1 MTTLI
6 IDFNTKA
13 VYADSRTTQSQD
25 GNETIRFDDNALKL
39 FNIEG
44 KVLAGVG
51 CAEVLSKVMDNLLS
65 NNFNFIQKTKRK
77 ATIYV
82 VSKKGDILEVEKYR
96 TNKRSWLTGYY
107 SWERIYERLT
117 LKDGWITA
125 GSGGDYAAGALKLF
139 NIEGKVLAGVG
150 CAEVL
155 SKVRDNLSLSNNF
168 NFIPKTKRKATIYI
182 VSKKGDILE
191 VEEYATKKRSWL
203 TGYFSWSRVYKQLST
218 KDSWITDGSGREFA
232 AGALKQGATPEEA
245 INVASMLDEYTNN
258 VVQKI
263 EL

>member
-13 VYADSRTTQSQD
+13 VYSDSRSTSSKEGTPATKFEED
-25 GNETIRFDDNALKL
+25 HKKIFP
-39 FNIEG
+39 ICEG
-44 KVLAGVG
+44 KVITGCG
-51 CAEVLSKVMDNLLS
+51 CADTLKLAANGLL
-65 NNFNFIQKTKRK
+65 NGCLDFLPKTKEY

-82 VSKKGDILEVEKYR
+82 VSKKGDILEVEQYETK
-96 TNKRSWLTGYY
+96 KKHWLTGYY
-107 SWERIYERLT
+107 SWKRIYDRVT

-125 GSGGDYAAGALKLF
+125 GSGGDY
-139 NIEGKVLAGVG
+139 
-150 CAEVL
+150 
-155 SKVRDNLSLSNNF
+155 
-168 NFIPKTKRKATIYI
+168 
-182 VSKKGDILE
+182 
-191 VEEYATKKRSWL
+191 
-203 TGYFSWSRVYKQLST
+203 
-218 KDSWITDGSGREFA
+218 A

>member
-13 VYADSRTTQSQD
+13 VYTDSRSTSSKEGTVAKEFNED
-25 GNETIRFDDNALKL
+25 CDKIYHLGN
-39 FNIEG
+39 G
-44 KVLAGVG
+44 KVLVG
-51 CAEVLSKVMDNLLS
+51 CGCCETINKAANNLLS
-65 NNFNFIQKTKRK
+65 GKGLDFLPKTKEY

-82 VSKKGDILEVEKYR
+82 VSKKGDILEIEKYR
-96 TNKRSWLTGYY
+96 TNKRSWLTGYC

-125 GSGGDYAAGALKLF
+125 GSGGDY
-139 NIEGKVLAGVG
+139 
-150 CAEVL
+150 
-155 SKVRDNLSLSNNF
+155 
-168 NFIPKTKRKATIYI
+168 
-182 VSKKGDILE
+182 
-191 VEEYATKKRSWL
+191 
-203 TGYFSWSRVYKQLST
+203 
-218 KDSWITDGSGREFA
+218 A

-258 VVQKI
+258 VVQKV